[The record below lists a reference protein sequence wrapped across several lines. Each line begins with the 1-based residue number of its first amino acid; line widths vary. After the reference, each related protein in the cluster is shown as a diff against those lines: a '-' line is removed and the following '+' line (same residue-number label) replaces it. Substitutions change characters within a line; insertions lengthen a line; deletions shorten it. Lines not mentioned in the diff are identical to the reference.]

1 MKLKQARE
9 RADSLTEELGY
20 PHIVW
25 VDQVAQRIVIGPMG
39 RGKPEGGNFSP
50 HYSTEEVSFVRSDT

>member
-9 RADSLTEELGY
+9 RADALTEELGY

-25 VDQVAQRIVIGPMG
+25 VDQHAHKIVVGPMG
-39 RGKPEGGNFSP
+39 RGKPDSGNFSP
-50 HYSTEEVSFVRSDT
+50 HYSTEEVSFVKSNT